1 MVYAEIDGR
10 GPRVV
15 LVHGFTQTRRSW
27 GPVAVDLAR
36 DHEVV
41 RGRRARSWAL
51 RLPLGDHGPRRRP
64 RR

>member
-1 MVYAEIDGR
+1 MLYAEIDGR

-41 RGRRARSWAL
+41 RVGRRPVMGTPPPAPGPWAAA
-51 RLPLGDHGPRRRP
+51 PTS
-64 RR
+64 